1 MLEEYLNEFKN
12 AGISIQITQ
21 DIGRPVTIYAFD
33 RNGELH
39 ITESYILVYALQEM
53 KDKLI

>member
-21 DIGRPVTIYAFD
+21 VIGRPVTVHAFD

-39 ITESYILVYALQEM
+39 ITESDILVYALQKL